1 MSILPQVF
9 RIAFNRFQDIHREE
23 CGFPLDSFR
32 NPESFAFKEEDYKED
47 VAREAVRVLDARHW
61 SRAEIGTGAILDRVI
76 RAIELRGNN
85 LLRWPSIN
93 GPGTGVHQVLY
104 DTKRKKNKRQKLE
117 KLFFDLYHEKQVGQ
131 TQFDGITD
139 ICKNCYGLLAY
150 LFFIADRHRF
160 LPISTTWFDKALAEL
175 GFNFKTARQC
185 GWENYQLFL
194 AAMNEVQARLQ
205 AEGIADATL
214 LDAHSFCWILARFP
228 RDGTS
233 EPQQTARI
241 RHRIFAGRLHDVSQP
256 DAFTPNDD
264 APAVDMQA
272 ASLSRVA
279 SGQIAEDIAFQAE
292 KERLQQEGRE
302 DLAERVEMVAD
313 RPGLG
318 FDIKSFDADE
328 TPRCIE
334 VKNVSG
340 GNRFFLTHGEWQNSR
355 ARPNYWFY
363 LVSGVDEN
371 RPLVTFLPAAQIQ
384 QHHLQATQYLITFT
398 P

>member
-1 MSILPQVF
+1 MSISPQVF
-9 RIAFNRFQDIHREE
+9 RTVFNRFQAIHRQE
-23 CGFPLDSFR
+23 CGFALDSFR

-61 SRAEIGTGAILDRVI
+61 TRAEIGTGAILDRVI

-85 LLRWPSIN
+85 LLSWQPRY
-93 GPGTGVHQVLY
+93 GPQRHVHVPICTAKDDDEQC
-104 DTKRKKNKRQKLE
+104 RKLE
-117 KLFFDLYHEKQVGQ
+117 TIFFDLYHRNRTGRAE
-131 TQFDGITD
+131 FEALIE
-139 ICKNCYGLLAY
+139 ICGYRYELLAY

-175 GFNFKTARQC
+175 GFDLKTCRQC
-185 GWENYQLFL
+185 GWENYQQFL
-194 AAMNEVQARLQ
+194 AAMRAVQLRLQ

-214 LDAHSFCWILARFP
+214 LDAHSFCWIFAHFPDDGDLAAP
-228 RDGTS
+228 V
-233 EPQQTARI
+233 TARI
-241 RHRIFAGRLHDVSQP
+241 KRCLFAGRLHEAAQP
-256 DAFTPNDD
+256 ETFTPKND
-264 APAVDMQA
+264 APPVDMQA
-272 ASLSRVA
+272 VSQSRVA
-279 SGQIAEDIAFQAE
+279 SGQIAEDIAFRAE
-292 KERLQQEGRE
+292 KERLHQEGRC
-302 DLAERVEMVAD
+302 DLAARVESVSD

-340 GNRFFLTHGEWQNSR
+340 GNRFFLTYGEWQNSR
-355 ARPNYWFY
+355 TRPNYWFY
-363 LVSGVDEN
+363 LVSGVDTN

-384 QHHLQATQYLITFT
+384 QHHLQATQYLVSFT

>member
-1 MSILPQVF
+1 M
-9 RIAFNRFQDIHREE
+9 
-23 CGFPLDSFR
+23 
-32 NPESFAFKEEDYKED
+32 
-47 VAREAVRVLDARHW
+47 RVLDARHW

-85 LLRWPSIN
+85 LLRWPPIK
-93 GPGTGVHQVLY
+93 GPGSGVHQVLY
-104 DTKRKKNKRQKLE
+104 DTKRKKNLRQKLE

-139 ICKNCYGLLAY
+139 ICRYRYEHLAY

-175 GFNFKTARQC
+175 GFDLKTYRQC
-185 GWENYQLFL
+185 GWENYQQFL
-194 AAMNEVQARLQ
+194 AAMREVQLRLQ

-214 LDAHSFCWILARFP
+214 LDAHSFCWIFAHFPDDGDLAAP
-228 RDGTS
+228 G
-233 EPQQTARI
+233 PARI
-241 RHRIFAGRLHDVSQP
+241 RRCLFAGKLHDAAQP
-256 DAFTPNDD
+256 ETFTPKND
-264 APAVDMQA
+264 APLVDMQA
-272 ASLSRVA
+272 VSQSRVA

-292 KERLQQEGRE
+292 RERLQQEGRD
-302 DLAERVEMVAD
+302 DLAGRVEKVAD

-340 GNRFFLTHGEWQNSR
+340 GNRFFLTYGEWQNSR
-355 ARPNYWFY
+355 TRPNYWFY
-363 LVSGVDEN
+363 LVSGVDTN
-371 RPLVTFLPAAQIQ
+371 RHLVTFLAAAQIQ
-384 QHHLQATQYLITFT
+384 THHLQATQYLVSFT